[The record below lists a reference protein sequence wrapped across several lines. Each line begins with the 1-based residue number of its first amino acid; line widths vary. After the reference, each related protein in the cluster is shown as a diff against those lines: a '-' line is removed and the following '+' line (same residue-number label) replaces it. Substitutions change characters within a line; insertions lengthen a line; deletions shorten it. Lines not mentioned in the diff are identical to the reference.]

1 MNLRQQHAALIEDY
15 LANGGTIRKLPPPK
29 PITASDVL
37 QYLQE
42 HDIDARAVPGADGSD
57 AHYIHKSKTITLKA
71 LVELA
76 NRHRIKRRL
85 PPFQLP
91 SGMH

>member
-1 MNLRQQHAALIEDY
+1 MGLRQDHAALIADY
-15 LANGGTIRKLPPPK
+15 LAKGGTIRKVPPPE
-29 PITASDVL
+29 PITPSDVL
-37 QYLQE
+37 KYLQE
-42 HDIDARAVPGADGSD
+42 NDVDVRAEPGRDGSGP
-57 AHYIHKSKTITLKA
+57 HYTYKGKAIPLKA

-91 SGMH
+91 SNMN